1 MNHFTASIADTMTS
15 PNWCYCAST
24 PTNGPQ
30 CESDKTAQLV
40 LSTAKKRLLVKREQK
55 TGATPILAPKAQNI
69 LR

>member
-1 MNHFTASIADTMTS
+1 MNHFTASIADIMTS

-40 LSTAKKRLLVKREQK
+40 LSTANFVIELTAAVKC
-55 TGATPILAPKAQNI
+55 QN
-69 LR
+69 